1 MATEGQPLW
10 REPALGGFADPSVIA
25 LPAIER
31 HQMGRQ
37 GRLPLSPM
45 AYLIEM
51 EFDEVSSGHATFSVP
66 ASPWFANSA
75 GLIPGGAMAP
85 AADASLGACVGT
97 ELGPG
102 VLFTTAELS
111 LSFVRPVSPQ
121 EGARITSSG
130 QTIHAGR
137 SVGISECFMI
147 AEPSGEL
154 IAHGTTRCSIFPP
167 VDPLPQPPGDL
178 PVLDQPVPGSDPGHP
193 LRRPLQG
200 EPLAQEAFAERSGLE
215 ILRGAIRGDLP
226 APPLHHLTGMR
237 PTFAEEGR
245 VEWELPCS
253 RWLAS
258 PAGSVQ
264 GGFTAMLAEAALT
277 GAIFTTAPPGTAIAT
292 LDLKV
297 NYLRPVFPDD
307 GTLLASA
314 RVIHRGRSIAVASAE
329 LHKDEKR
336 VALATGSAMYLPG
349 RPANL
354 SGVEYPG

>member
-1 MATEGQPLW
+1 M
-10 REPALGGFADPSVIA
+10 
-25 LPAIER
+25 
-31 HQMGRQ
+31 
-37 GRLPLSPM
+37 
-45 AYLIEM
+45 
-51 EFDEVSSGHATFSVP
+51 
-66 ASPWFANSA
+66 
-75 GLIPGGAMAP
+75 
-85 AADASLGACVGT
+85 
-97 ELGPG
+97 
-102 VLFTTAELS
+102 
-111 LSFVRPVSPQ
+111 
-121 EGARITSSG
+121 
-130 QTIHAGR
+130 
-137 SVGISECFMI
+137 
-147 AEPSGEL
+147 
-154 IAHGTTRCSIFPP
+154 
-167 VDPLPQPPGDL
+167 
-178 PVLDQPVPGSDPGHP
+178 LDQPVPGSDPGHP
-193 LRRPLQG
+193 LRRPLPG

-264 GGFTAMLAEAALT
+264 GGFSAMLAEAALT

-307 GTLLASA
+307 GELLASA

-349 RPANL
+349 RPADL
-354 SGVEYPG
+354 SGVELPGAELEG